1 MNDIMYR
8 SEDSYGSGV
17 RDVLDIMTF
26 EIYELKN
33 PFSFENLLISKWE
46 FFLILTK
53 MFCH

>member
-1 MNDIMYR
+1 MKDIMYR

-33 PFSFENLLISKWE
+33 IIYKVQ
-46 FFLILTK
+46 IYK
-53 MFCH
+53 KQ